1 MFKLKKRC
9 IRCLHVLRDD
19 GTCQN
24 PDCVRYT
31 ESKDKDKADKN
42 KAKKGGDDY
51 NAQISDNHSRPADA
65 DAYGKRNDDH
75 A

>member
-24 PDCVRYT
+24 PDCVKYT
-31 ESKDKDKADKN
+31 KQKDTEEGKE
-42 KAKKGGDDY
+42 KAKKDG
-51 NAQISDNHSRPADA
+51 R
-65 DAYGKRNDDH
+65 
-75 A
+75 

>member
-9 IRCLHVLRDD
+9 IRCLHILRED

-31 ESKDKDKADKN
+31 EPKDTEAEAKKG
-42 KAKKGGDDY
+42 KAKKDG
-51 NAQISDNHSRPADA
+51 R
-65 DAYGKRNDDH
+65 
-75 A
+75 

>member
-9 IRCLHVLRDD
+9 IRCLHILRDD

-31 ESKDKDKADKN
+31 EPKDKNKADKDKA
-42 KAKKGGDDY
+42 KKDG
-51 NAQISDNHSRPADA
+51 R
-65 DAYGKRNDDH
+65 
-75 A
+75 

>member
-9 IRCLHVLRDD
+9 IRCLHILRED

-31 ESKDKDKADKN
+31 AKDTDKADKD
-42 KAKKGGDDY
+42 KVKKDG
-51 NAQISDNHSRPADA
+51 R
-65 DAYGKRNDDH
+65 
-75 A
+75 

>member
-31 ESKDKDKADKN
+31 KSKDTEAGKDKDKV
-42 KAKKGGDDY
+42 KKDG
-51 NAQISDNHSRPADA
+51 R
-65 DAYGKRNDDH
+65 
-75 A
+75 

>member
-9 IRCLHVLRDD
+9 IRCLHILRGD

-31 ESKDKDKADKN
+31 EPKDTEADKDKAEKDKAE
-42 KAKKGGDDY
+42 KDG
-51 NAQISDNHSRPADA
+51 R
-65 DAYGKRNDDH
+65 
-75 A
+75 

>member
-19 GTCQN
+19 DTCQN

-31 ESKDKDKADKN
+31 EPKDTEAGKDKDKV
-42 KAKKGGDDY
+42 KKDG
-51 NAQISDNHSRPADA
+51 R
-65 DAYGKRNDDH
+65 
-75 A
+75 

>member
-9 IRCLHVLRDD
+9 IRCLHILRED

-31 ESKDKDKADKN
+31 EPKDTEAEKDKAEKDKAE
-42 KAKKGGDDY
+42 KDG
-51 NAQISDNHSRPADA
+51 R
-65 DAYGKRNDDH
+65 
-75 A
+75 

>member
-9 IRCLHVLRDD
+9 LRCLHILRED

-31 ESKDKDKADKN
+31 EADKDKADKG
-42 KAKKGGDDY
+42 KAKKDG
-51 NAQISDNHSRPADA
+51 R
-65 DAYGKRNDDH
+65 
-75 A
+75 

>member
-1 MFKLKKRC
+1 MCKLKKRC
-9 IRCLHVLRDD
+9 IRCLHILRDD

-31 ESKDKDKADKN
+31 EPKDTETGKDKDKAE
-42 KAKKGGDDY
+42 KGGDDY
-51 NAQISDNHSRPADA
+51 
-65 DAYGKRNDDH
+65 H